1 MANLMCALKGLAEVR
16 LTCTVIVEPFVEP
29 FFPKK
34 AFCFA
39 VPPTFHQFFPND
51 SMSHSIGFHDLI
63 LMLKT
68 NNIYIFFNSSI
79 K

>member
-1 MANLMCALKGLAEVR
+1 MANLMSVSQSLASVQH
-16 LTCTVIVEPFVEP
+16 LTCIVIVEL
-29 FFPKK
+29 FFPTKP
-34 AFCFA
+34 FCFA
-39 VPPTFHQFFPND
+39 KPSTCDQLRPND

-68 NNIYIFFNSSI
+68 NIYIFFNSSI

>member
-1 MANLMCALKGLAEVR
+1 MANLMRVSKSLAEVQR
-16 LTCTVIVEPFVEP
+16 LTCIVIVEPF
-29 FFPKK
+29 FPTKP
-34 AFCFA
+34 FCFA
-39 VPPTFHQFFPND
+39 KPSTCDELRPND

-63 LMLKT
+63 LTLKT